1 MRTATNN
8 SMTGEATTSSRAHV
22 RVSHRVVSHL
32 ACRAVRHGWQSGTA
46 AIATPATRIATCA
59 AYATKCNLSALEDHR
74 IE

>member
-22 RVSHRVVSHL
+22 RVSHL